1 MRNENEY
8 EKETIRK
15 WNEKKMANEK
25 EEKKKMMM
33 KRFGRTKQER

>member
-1 MRNENEY
+1 MRMNMKKKLFVNGM
-8 EKETIRK
+8 K
-15 WNEKKMANEK
+15 KKMANEK